1 MRIYG
6 EEHMIAKGAMG
17 TGAMG
22 TGAMAAS
29 HSRCVDRTGRG
40 RDERVVSVDALHW
53 YNGAVSSP

>member
-17 TGAMG
+17 TGAM
-22 TGAMAAS
+22 AAG

-40 RDERVVSVDALHW
+40 RDERMVSIDALHW
-53 YNGAVSSP
+53 YNRAVSSP